1 MKKLPHQHKAVKIF
15 FIAANAGVF
24 YNKGKNQ
31 EFLLL
36 PATIGPEKGMKL
48 LSKLGLSESELKTVK
63 KVSLYS
69 SGACVLIILLFW
81 ITSFLSLGS
90 SDSDHN
96 SLGSKL
102 PLSKAELTTLDV
114 EAHEFASKRYLQSG
128 RPEKAIPHLQR
139 ILIVKKND
147 PETLRQLAQAHLE
160 CGHFKQALS
169 TIDFLFSQND
179 DSLGAFLYARKGAA
193 LYYMEQYAES
203 ERVLKEG
210 LQHFPANPEILC
222 FLGQVEVAR
231 GVPSE
236 RAESLFLKA
245 LESDSAYT
253 EARYQLARYYE
264 SCGEYLKARR
274 LLLQVLQTEPLH
286 VRSHSRLGMIYYY
299 LGNAD
304 LALKS
309 YQTALALNPEDYNTR
324 FNLGELF
331 HTSYRDNRNAL
342 RQFTLALESNPA
354 HSEANFKSG
363 LICLEN
369 NMIKEAI
376 RYFEAS
382 LDSDRRNTRK
392 MLQLAAAYERLGN
405 RGKALSIYSQIT
417 EIDPLNTIAVQKIR
431 LLTVN

>member
-1 MKKLPHQHKAVKIF
+1 
-15 FIAANAGVF
+15 
-24 YNKGKNQ
+24 
-31 EFLLL
+31 
-36 PATIGPEKGMKL
+36 MKL
-48 LSKLGLSESELKTVK
+48 LSKLGLSESEQKTVK

-69 SGACVLIILLFW
+69 SGACALIILLFW
-81 ITSFLSLGS
+81 ITSLFSLGS
-90 SDSDHN
+90 TNTDHK
-96 SLGSKL
+96 GFGPKL
-102 PLSKAELTTLDV
+102 PLSKPELTSLDI

-139 ILIVKKND
+139 ILVSRKD
-147 PETLRQLAQAHLE
+147 DRGTLKQLAQAHLE

-169 TIDFLFSQND
+169 TIDYLFSQNE
-179 DSLGAFLYARKGAA
+179 DSLSAFLYARKGAA
-193 LYYMEQYAES
+193 LYYMGQYAQS
-203 ERVLKEG
+203 EAVLKKG
-210 LQHFPANPEILC
+210 LENFPGDPEILC

-231 GVPSE
+231 GVPSSK
-236 RAESLFLKA
+236 AESLFLQA
-245 LESDSAYT
+245 LESDSTYS

-264 SCGEYLKARR
+264 SLEEYLKARK
-274 LLLQVLQTEPLH
+274 LLLEVLRTEPLH

-299 LGNAD
+299 LGNGD

-331 HTSYRDNRNAL
+331 YTFYKDNRNAL
-342 RQFTLALESNPA
+342 RQFTLALKINPA
-354 HSEANFKSG
+354 HSEANFKCG

-382 LDSDRRNTRK
+382 LNTDRRNTRK
-392 MLQLAAAYERLGN
+392 MLQLAAACERLGN
-405 RGKALSIYSQIT
+405 RRKALKIYGQIT
-417 EIDPLNTIAVQKIR
+417 EIDPLHTIATQKIR